1 MLIKDKDIL
10 SNDKD
15 KTNKNDAPKKS
26 ARYTINKKNMKQA
39 WGDAFDYYLRGITE
53 KYLNFHG
60 RATRLEFFGF
70 MVAQGILFFPLYIF
84 SEYVEMPMLV
94 YFFYFATF
102 IPTVAVLVRRF
113 HDINKKAFLYLFL
126 GLLSI
131 LSAFFIS
138 YFSLI
143 LILLWVSLVYVLAYR
158 PSYAGI
164 GLFGEP
170 QVDDEVYEQDNG
182 PILKKF
188 IMISLICLLVISI
201 LTYVNF
207 DNWKRQSTQKSTI
220 DSILTTAEMMS
231 VDKSLSDEQ
240 IKVVQKEVIN
250 MLKALDG
257 QTVSEAKIHSNIEK
271 IISNIVAK

>member
-15 KTNKNDAPKKS
+15 KTNKNDDPKKS
-26 ARYTINKKNMKQA
+26 ARYTINKKNKKQA

-126 GLLSI
+126 GLTTI
-131 LSAFFIS
+131 LSVFFIS

-143 LILLWVSLVYVLAYR
+143 LFLMWIALIYVMAYR
-158 PSYAGI
+158 PTYPGI

-170 QVDDEVYEQDNG
+170 QVDDEIYEQDNE

-188 IMISLICLLVISI
+188 VIISSICLLVISI
-201 LTYVNF
+201 LTCINF
-207 DNWKRQSTQKSTI
+207 DNWKRQNAQKSAI
-220 DSILTTAEMMS
+220 DNILTTAEMLS
-231 VDKSLSDEQ
+231 VDKSLTDEQ
-240 IKVVQKEVIN
+240 IKLVQKEVIN
-250 MLKALDG
+250 MLKSLEG

-271 IISNIVAK
+271 IINKISGK